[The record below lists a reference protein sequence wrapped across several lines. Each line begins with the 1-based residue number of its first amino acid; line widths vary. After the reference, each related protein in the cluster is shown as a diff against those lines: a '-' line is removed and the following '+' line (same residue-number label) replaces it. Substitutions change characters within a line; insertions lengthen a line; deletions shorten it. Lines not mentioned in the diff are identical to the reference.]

1 MPNVREI
8 RRRMRGVENIQQIT
22 QAMKM
27 VAASKLRRTQ
37 MAVARSRPYTQKL
50 HGVLSTVITSMGEI
64 NHPLFIEKPLKKVC
78 LVLITAD
85 KGLAGGYNTRVQRL
99 ALEEAERYAEQG
111 VKVDFLA
118 LGEKGRAYLK
128 RREQEIKKV
137 VTGINDVPTFDEAQ
151 KLARFLVNIYLNEA
165 YDRIYLVYQEFV
177 TTVQQRPIV
186 KQFLPLVYEKDEAA
200 AEEEYI
206 YEPSPQAVLAILLPR
221 YINNLAFHL
230 LTETKASEHGARMT
244 AMTSATD
251 NAEEML
257 EELRLSYNRSRQ
269 ANITREISEIVGG
282 ADALEA

>member
-50 HGVLSTVITSMGEI
+50 QGVLSTVITSMGEI
-64 NHPLFIEKPLKKVC
+64 NHPLFVEKPLKKVC

-151 KLARFLVNIYLNEA
+151 KLARFLVNIYLNEE

-186 KQFLPLVYEKDEAA
+186 KQFLPLVYEKMDCL
-200 AEEEYI
+200 EEEYI
-206 YEPSPQAVLAILLPR
+206 YEPLP
-221 YINNLAFHL
+221 
-230 LTETKASEHGARMT
+230 SC
-244 AMTSATD
+244 
-251 NAEEML
+251 
-257 EELRLSYNRSRQ
+257 
-269 ANITREISEIVGG
+269 IVDSV
-282 ADALEA
+282 AALYQ

>member
-50 HGVLSTVITSMGEI
+50 QGVLSTVITSMGEI
-64 NHPLFIEKPLKKVC
+64 NHPLFVEKPLKKVC

-151 KLARFLVNIYLNEA
+151 KLARFLVNIYLNEE

-186 KQFLPLVYEKDEAA
+186 KQFLPLVYEKDEVAL
-200 AEEEYI
+200 EEEYI
-206 YEPSPQAVLAILLPR
+206 YEPSPQAVLSILLPR